1 MKRRLTYKILSTLIL
16 ANIVFGPLFV
26 IKAQAQWAV
35 VEVGPLAYSN
45 VEMSFK
51 EKLFDA
57 FAFGFM
63 NYAIQR
69 ISASTVNWINSGFR
83 GSPSFVT
90 NPGRFLEDTANLT
103 VGSFIQ
109 SDPRL
114 NFLCGPI
121 QNQVR
126 IALINSYRQN
136 NLIWQCTLTDAIG
149 NMQDFMDDFDRG
161 GWDKFFEISQRP
173 QNNPIG
179 AYIMAE
185 SALQSQLSQKINLKQ
200 QELSWGRG
208 FLSYKKCTRWAQLPK
223 VEPNSVL
230 GSSMVING
238 PDGKPI
244 NLADP
249 QGSAGSNSV
258 FDASMTIDTPQGQ
271 LNLANPQNG
280 MVCAKEETQT
290 PGSVIESQL
299 NDALGAGLGRLQV
312 ADEINEIVGALL
324 TQLAN
329 KALGGLLGLSRR
341 GSDGSNPYTSQFQSD
356 SQDNAINK
364 YFNDSQDN
372 LEDTINSPVFDP
384 SVCIDNPYAE
394 GCSLNWNQGQPQN
407 PPGETNP

>member
-16 ANIVFGPLFV
+16 ANIVFGPIFV

-136 NLIWQCTLTDAIG
+136 NLMWQCTLTDAIG

-185 SALQSQLSQKINLKQ
+185 SALNNQLTQKLNLQQ
-200 QELSWGRG
+200 QELNWGRG
-208 FLSYKKCTRWAQLPK
+208 FLSFKKCTRWEKLPGID
-223 VEPNSVL
+223 PNSVL
-230 GSSMVING
+230 GSSMNVDT
-238 PDGKPI
+238 PDGSM
-244 NLADP
+244 NLSSP
-249 QGSAGSNSV
+249 EGS
-258 FDASMTIDTPQGQ
+258 MI
-271 LNLANPQNG
+271 
-280 MVCAKEETQT
+280 CAKEETQT
-290 PGSVIESQL
+290 PGAAIEGQL
-299 NDALGAGLGRLQV
+299 NNALGAGLGRLQV

-356 SQDNAINK
+356 SQDNAINQ

>member
-16 ANIVFGPLFV
+16 ANIVFGPIFV

-35 VEVGPLAYSN
+35 VEVGPSGVAN
-45 VEMSFK
+45 VTTSINATSMTVK
-51 EKLFDA
+51 EKILDA

-69 ISASTVNWINSGFR
+69 MTASTVNWINSGFR
-83 GSPSFVT
+83 GSPAYVT
-90 NPGRFLEDTANLT
+90 NPAGFLKSTADLT
-103 VGSFIQ
+103 VGAFIQ

-121 QNQVR
+121 QSQIR
-126 IALINSYRQN
+126 IALINSYTQN
-136 NLIWQCTLTDAIG
+136 NLMWQCTLTDAIG
-149 NMQDFMDDFDRG
+149 NMQDFLDDFDRG

-185 SALQSQLSQKINLKQ
+185 SALNNQLTQKLNLQQ
-200 QELSWGRG
+200 QELNWGRG
-208 FLSYKKCTRWAQLPK
+208 FLSFKKCTLY
-223 VEPNSVL
+223 
-230 GSSMVING
+230 
-238 PDGKPI
+238 DGG
-244 NLADP
+244 ADP
-249 QGSAGSNSV
+249 TSVDLLDIANGGSGNRV
-258 FDASMTIDTPQGQ
+258 DENDE
-271 LNLANPQNG
+271 LNQIAPPK
-280 MVCAKEETQT
+280 CIREETQT
-290 PGSVIESQL
+290 PGAAIEGQL
-299 NDALGAGLGRLQV
+299 NNALGAGLGRLQV

-356 SQDNAINK
+356 SQDNAINQ